1 VRTARRLAAGVGEHG
16 FLLAVALVS
25 LFPLYVMLV
34 ASFQRTTNL
43 SGSGL
48 LPTLDPTFENYT
60 TVWTEFGF
68 DRMFVNST
76 ILSLSSA
83 AIAVLLAAG
92 AAYGFTRFR
101 FAGRGV
107 LLAAL
112 IGTMAVPP
120 IVVIVPLFVMM
131 SDLGLV
137 NELSSAIVVQAG
149 LNIPFATFLLVTYMR
164 DLPNELFE
172 AAEVDGASR
181 WRQFVEI
188 ALPMSVPALVTTMV
202 ICAMY
207 AWNELLIPLIFWQT
221 EQLATLMVGLAVLAP
236 GRSGAQD
243 IPLLMAGVT
252 ISVLPLAVAFLIGR
266 KALIRGL
273 VEGGER

>member
-1 VRTARRLAAGVGEHG
+1 
-16 FLLAVALVS
+16 
-25 LFPLYVMLV
+25 
-34 ASFQRTTNL
+34 
-43 SGSGL
+43 
-48 LPTLDPTFENYT
+48 
-60 TVWTEFGF
+60 
-68 DRMFVNST
+68 
-76 ILSLSSA
+76 
-83 AIAVLLAAG
+83 
-92 AAYGFTRFR
+92 
-101 FAGRGV
+101 
-107 LLAAL
+107 
-112 IGTMAVPP
+112 
-120 IVVIVPLFVMM
+120 
-131 SDLGLV
+131 
-137 NELSSAIVVQAG
+137 
-149 LNIPFATFLLVTYMR
+149 MR
-164 DLPNELFE
+164 DLPDELFE

-266 KALIRGL
+266 KALVRGL